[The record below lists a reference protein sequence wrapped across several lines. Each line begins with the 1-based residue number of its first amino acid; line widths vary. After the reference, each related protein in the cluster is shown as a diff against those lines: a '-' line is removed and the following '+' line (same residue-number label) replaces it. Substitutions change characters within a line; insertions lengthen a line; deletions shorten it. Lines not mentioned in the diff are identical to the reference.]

1 MVIKSLHAD
10 LDIPS
15 LDLWEFLFE
24 RKDKPFPD
32 DKEIYIDAENPAR
45 AYTFAQARDLAAS
58 FGAGLRA
65 RWGFG
70 KGDVL
75 GFCAPNGVDYAPAF
89 FGAHWAGG
97 AATTANP
104 AYTAGELAFQLRDS
118 GARGVVAHLASLP
131 LVREAAREAGLPADR
146 VVLIGDARDPE
157 GRVPHFTELRD
168 ERWEEEKNRRRGK
181 GGTERPFR
189 VDAKKDLAFLVYSS
203 GTTGLPKGVML
214 THYNIVSNLMQLAHV
229 ERLNGLYHSGG
240 QDGKGDKQLAILPFF
255 HVYGLTCIALA
266 SVYLGVQAIILPKF
280 DLERACA
287 AIQAHGAT
295 FASVPPPVVLALAK
309 SPLVSRYDLSSIKFL
324 NSGAAPLGRE
334 LVEQVWRRLTIPVMQ
349 GYGLSE
355 TSPTL
360 TKGVIA
366 DWARYNGSVGKLMPN
381 VEAKIVD
388 VQTGE
393 ELLGGTGPDREG
405 ELWVRGPNVFPGY
418 LNRPELAAETFSED
432 GFFKTGDI
440 GYIDDKGNLYIT
452 DRLKEL
458 IKYKGFQVAPAEL
471 EGLLLGHP
479 DVADA
484 CVISAHDR
492 ARETEVPRAYV
503 VLRDEVKRAVEQDN
517 GQRKEEKAREI
528 AGWLAARVA
537 NHKQLR
543 GGVRFVDQVPK
554 NASGKLLRRVLR
566 DEARRED
573 ARAEG
578 PKL

>member
-10 LDIPS
+10 LDIPN
-15 LDLWEFLFE
+15 LDLWEFIFE
-24 RKDKPFPD
+24 RKDRPFPD
-32 DKEIYIDAENPAR
+32 DKELYIDAENPTR
-45 AYTFAQARDLAAS
+45 AYTLAQVRDLASA

-65 RWGFG
+65 RWGFS

-75 GFCAPNGVDYAPAF
+75 GFCSPNTVDYAPAF
-89 FGAHWAGG
+89 FGVHWAGG
-97 AATTANP
+97 TATTANP
-104 AYTAGELAFQLRDS
+104 AYTAGELAFQLRDA
-118 GARGVVAHLASLP
+118 GAKGVVTQLPFLP
-131 LVREAAREAGLPADR
+131 LVREAAREAGLPADH
-146 VVLIGDARDPE
+146 VVLIGEQRDPE
-157 GRVPHFTELRD
+157 RRVPHFTELVDR
-168 ERWEEEKNRRRGK
+168 EGARRG
-181 GGTERPFR
+181 RPVR

-214 THYNIVSNLMQLAHV
+214 THYNMVSNLLQLAHI
-229 ERLNGLYHSGG
+229 EKLNGLYHSGG

-287 AIQAHGAT
+287 AIQKYGIT
-295 FASVPPPVVLALAK
+295 FAAVPPPVVLSLAK

-324 NSGAAPLGRE
+324 NSGAAPLGPE
-334 LVEQVWRRLTIPVMQ
+334 LIDQVWKRLTIPVMQ

-360 TKGVIA
+360 TKGVIC
-366 DWARYNGSVGKLMPN
+366 DWARTSGSAGKLVPN
-381 VEAKIVD
+381 VVAKLVD
-388 VQTGE
+388 VATGE
-393 ELLGGTGPDREG
+393 ELQGATGPDREG
-405 ELWVRGPNVFPGY
+405 ELWVKGPNVFPGY
-418 LNRPELAAETFSED
+418 LNRPDLAADTFSKD

-479 DVADA
+479 DIADA

-492 ARETEVPRAYV
+492 VRETEVPRAYI
-503 VLRDEVKRAVEQDN
+503 VLKDEVKKAISDKQ
-517 GQRKEEKAREI
+517 KEEAKAREI
-528 AGWLAARVA
+528 VDWLATRVA

-543 GGVRFVDQVPK
+543 GGVRFIDQVPK

-566 DEARRED
+566 DQAKKED